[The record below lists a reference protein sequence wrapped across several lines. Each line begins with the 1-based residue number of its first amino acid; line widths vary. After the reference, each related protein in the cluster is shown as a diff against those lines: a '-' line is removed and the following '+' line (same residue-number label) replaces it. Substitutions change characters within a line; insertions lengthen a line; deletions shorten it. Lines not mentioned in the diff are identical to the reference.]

1 MLQQPQHQLFDKNS
15 PLRSSL
21 RKHRVDA
28 NGKQQRSPSGR
39 KTVSFCSSQNAENK
53 RLLVSNVA
61 DCFAL
66 MQAGTELI
74 KLRTN
79 VRQFRRIFSLDAD
92 MAYIR
97 WTPSNKKPH
106 KARISIDSI
115 KEVRV
120 GWNSELLRLTEPI
133 VSPEINEECAFSIIH
148 GDEHECL
155 DLIAL
160 NASDANIWITGLIAL
175 ASEGVPSIRGRDVV
189 GGSLYSS
196 PANLRERWL
205 SSSFKEIDQDIKG
218 YISEKSAVRLIHS
231 LNNRLL
237 ISRIKQKVKEASNLN
252 EIQKGR
258 IDETHFID
266 VYKDL
271 ATRPEIYFL
280 MVRYAN
286 KDYLNINDLQL
297 FLETEQGLSGITT
310 QFCEDLIDQCEP
322 SNEAR
327 ELNIMTVD
335 GFSNFLH
342 SQTNSVFDPLHLNV
356 CQNMEKPFSNYFIS
370 TSFNTYLVEDQL
382 RGPSS
387 LDGYTSALKRNC
399 RYIELDI
406 WEPDDGGGDEPVL
419 FNGGTLTSK
428 LSLGPVLD
436 LINEMAFERTRY
448 PLFIRL
454 ELHLHSI
461 DWQHKLLNLLEL
473 KLGSR
478 LYRPLNDSTDWSKE
492 LPTPK
497 KFLNKIILSGPYY
510 EGNAP
515 IGEVEEEDESSEL
528 LLLTENNLQNE
539 QTQKTKKR
547 LMPLLREIR
556 DLIAPF
562 AIFGR
567 INECG
572 DLNKYSP
579 SHNIISI
586 SESDCIR
593 LAHSQPNFLF
603 SSPPSLS
610 SQENINLNSSNSL
623 RLIRVFPSPQRIDS
637 SNLNPQE
644 FWNFGC
650 QFVALNYQT
659 PGLMMD
665 LQEGKFLA
673 NGSCGYVLKPSIMIE
688 ENSSSSTELI
698 NNGTI
703 NNLEQSKKLSLNQ
716 HQSLNNNNNLRST
729 QQILHLK
736 VLSGQQLPR
745 PRAST
750 AKGDT
755 GLDPFVVLEVFG
767 VPADCAE
774 ERTKTVRSSDDDNC
788 FNPTFDESFQFS
800 VSVPE
805 LALIRFLVLD
815 DDFIGD
821 DFIGQYTI
829 PFDCLQS
836 GYRHIPLLNNEG
848 EPMEASTL
856 FVHIAVTN
864 KRGGG
869 KPKKRGLSVKRK
881 TSRVQTGMKIIGI
894 KQIDELFK
902 SASGPLAQFIE
913 LKAGMEL
920 AMTVWAEESGIGVKG
935 TLAQS
940 IVKLHSRASKEIST
954 TDSLN
959 NSSSS
964 LFIINKKIENK
975 IEILQ
980 LNITNNLNVP
990 DPLQKAFSALDNL
1003 LKQCSDI
1010 NLKSNS
1016 LYISLNESSKLI
1028 SEYELG
1034 LQKIIFDAGL
1044 RGQKATRAQENF
1056 GWNVR
1061 LLKAQLGLMQE
1072 TFSDAK
1078 QVLEQVSESGRVL
1091 NILREGEKENKEE
1104 GGD

>member
-160 NASDANIWITGLIAL
+160 KAIDANIWITGLIAL
-175 ASEGVPSIRGRDVV
+175 ASEGVPSIRGRDVS
-189 GGSLYSS
+189 GSLYS
-196 PANLRERWL
+196 PANLRERWM

-218 YISEKSAVRLIHS
+218 YTSEKSA
-231 LNNRLL
+231 
-237 ISRIKQKVKEASNLN
+237 EASDLN
-252 EIQKGR
+252 ETQKGR

-428 LSLGPVLD
+428 LPLGPVLD

-473 KLGSR
+473 KLGTR

-510 EGNAP
+510 EGNTP

-572 DLNKYSP
+572 DLNKYLP

-593 LAHSQPNFLF
+593 LVHSQPNFLF

-610 SQENINLNSSNSL
+610 SQENINLNSSNFL

-688 ENSSSSTELI
+688 ENSSTSTELI

-703 NNLEQSKKLSLNQ
+703 NNLEQSKKLISSLNQ
-716 HQSLNNNNNLRST
+716 HQSLNNNLRST

-829 PFDCLQS
+829 PF
-836 GYRHIPLLNNEG
+836 
-848 EPMEASTL
+848 
-856 FVHIAVTN
+856 
-864 KRGGG
+864 
-869 KPKKRGLSVKRK
+869 
-881 TSRVQTGMKIIGI
+881 
-894 KQIDELFK
+894 
-902 SASGPLAQFIE
+902 
-913 LKAGMEL
+913 
-920 AMTVWAEESGIGVKG
+920 
-935 TLAQS
+935 
-940 IVKLHSRASKEIST
+940 
-954 TDSLN
+954 
-959 NSSSS
+959 
-964 LFIINKKIENK
+964 
-975 IEILQ
+975 
-980 LNITNNLNVP
+980 
-990 DPLQKAFSALDNL
+990 
-1003 LKQCSDI
+1003 
-1010 NLKSNS
+1010 
-1016 LYISLNESSKLI
+1016 
-1028 SEYELG
+1028 
-1034 LQKIIFDAGL
+1034 
-1044 RGQKATRAQENF
+1044 
-1056 GWNVR
+1056 
-1061 LLKAQLGLMQE
+1061 
-1072 TFSDAK
+1072 
-1078 QVLEQVSESGRVL
+1078 
-1091 NILREGEKENKEE
+1091 
-1104 GGD
+1104 

>member
-175 ASEGVPSIRGRDVV
+175 ASEGVPSIRGRDVS
-189 GGSLYSS
+189 GSLYSS

-252 EIQKGR
+252 ETQKGR

-310 QFCEDLIDQCEP
+310 QFCENLIDQCEP

-461 DWQHKLLNLLEL
+461 DWQHKLLNLLEV

-510 EGNAP
+510 EGNTP

-572 DLNKYSP
+572 DLNKYLP

-593 LAHSQPNFLF
+593 LVHSQPNFLF

-665 LQEGKFLA
+665 LQEQMEVVVMYL
-673 NGSCGYVLKPSIMIE
+673 
-688 ENSSSSTELI
+688 
-698 NNGTI
+698 
-703 NNLEQSKKLSLNQ
+703 NLQ
-716 HQSLNNNNNLRST
+716 
-729 QQILHLK
+729 
-736 VLSGQQLPR
+736 
-745 PRAST
+745 
-750 AKGDT
+750 
-755 GLDPFVVLEVFG
+755 
-767 VPADCAE
+767 
-774 ERTKTVRSSDDDNC
+774 
-788 FNPTFDESFQFS
+788 
-800 VSVPE
+800 
-805 LALIRFLVLD
+805 
-815 DDFIGD
+815 
-821 DFIGQYTI
+821 
-829 PFDCLQS
+829 
-836 GYRHIPLLNNEG
+836 
-848 EPMEASTL
+848 
-856 FVHIAVTN
+856 
-864 KRGGG
+864 
-869 KPKKRGLSVKRK
+869 
-881 TSRVQTGMKIIGI
+881 
-894 KQIDELFK
+894 
-902 SASGPLAQFIE
+902 
-913 LKAGMEL
+913 
-920 AMTVWAEESGIGVKG
+920 
-935 TLAQS
+935 
-940 IVKLHSRASKEIST
+940 
-954 TDSLN
+954 
-959 NSSSS
+959 
-964 LFIINKKIENK
+964 
-975 IEILQ
+975 
-980 LNITNNLNVP
+980 
-990 DPLQKAFSALDNL
+990 
-1003 LKQCSDI
+1003 
-1010 NLKSNS
+1010 
-1016 LYISLNESSKLI
+1016 
-1028 SEYELG
+1028 
-1034 LQKIIFDAGL
+1034 
-1044 RGQKATRAQENF
+1044 
-1056 GWNVR
+1056 
-1061 LLKAQLGLMQE
+1061 
-1072 TFSDAK
+1072 
-1078 QVLEQVSESGRVL
+1078 
-1091 NILREGEKENKEE
+1091 
-1104 GGD
+1104 

>member
-53 RLLVSNVA
+53 RLLVSN
-61 DCFAL
+61 
-66 MQAGTELI
+66 
-74 KLRTN
+74 
-79 VRQFRRIFSLDAD
+79 
-92 MAYIR
+92 
-97 WTPSNKKPH
+97 
-106 KARISIDSI
+106 
-115 KEVRV
+115 EVRV

-133 VSPEINEECAFSIIH
+133 VSPEINVGEECAFSIIH

-252 EIQKGR
+252 ETQKGR

-280 MVRYAN
+280 M
-286 KDYLNINDLQL
+286 DLQL

-342 SQTNSVFDPLHLNV
+342 SQKNSVFDPLHLNV

-399 RYIELDI
+399 RYIELDV

-419 FNGGTLTSK
+419 FNGGTLT
-428 LSLGPVLD
+428 
-436 LINEMAFERTRY
+436 R
-448 PLFIRL
+448 
-454 ELHLHSI
+454 
-461 DWQHKLLNLLEL
+461 
-473 KLGSR
+473 
-478 LYRPLNDSTDWSKE
+478 
-492 LPTPK
+492 
-497 KFLNKIILSGPYY
+497 
-510 EGNAP
+510 NAP

-567 INECG
+567 INE
-572 DLNKYSP
+572 YSP

-603 SSPPSLS
+603 TSPPSLS

-688 ENSSSSTELI
+688 ENSS
-698 NNGTI
+698 
-703 NNLEQSKKLSLNQ
+703 
-716 HQSLNNNNNLRST
+716 
-729 QQILHLK
+729 
-736 VLSGQQLPR
+736 
-745 PRAST
+745 
-750 AKGDT
+750 
-755 GLDPFVVLEVFG
+755 
-767 VPADCAE
+767 
-774 ERTKTVRSSDDDNC
+774 
-788 FNPTFDESFQFS
+788 
-800 VSVPE
+800 
-805 LALIRFLVLD
+805 
-815 DDFIGD
+815 
-821 DFIGQYTI
+821 
-829 PFDCLQS
+829 
-836 GYRHIPLLNNEG
+836 
-848 EPMEASTL
+848 
-856 FVHIAVTN
+856 
-864 KRGGG
+864 
-869 KPKKRGLSVKRK
+869 
-881 TSRVQTGMKIIGI
+881 
-894 KQIDELFK
+894 
-902 SASGPLAQFIE
+902 
-913 LKAGMEL
+913 
-920 AMTVWAEESGIGVKG
+920 
-935 TLAQS
+935 
-940 IVKLHSRASKEIST
+940 
-954 TDSLN
+954 
-959 NSSSS
+959 
-964 LFIINKKIENK
+964 
-975 IEILQ
+975 
-980 LNITNNLNVP
+980 
-990 DPLQKAFSALDNL
+990 
-1003 LKQCSDI
+1003 
-1010 NLKSNS
+1010 
-1016 LYISLNESSKLI
+1016 
-1028 SEYELG
+1028 
-1034 LQKIIFDAGL
+1034 
-1044 RGQKATRAQENF
+1044 
-1056 GWNVR
+1056 
-1061 LLKAQLGLMQE
+1061 
-1072 TFSDAK
+1072 
-1078 QVLEQVSESGRVL
+1078 
-1091 NILREGEKENKEE
+1091 
-1104 GGD
+1104 